1 MAELVLRHKA
11 KTAGV
16 SIHAESA
23 GLSVERLGQPAAAHA
38 VTAELARGYEP
49 RAHVSRSV
57 EALDLVSF
65 EFIVGMTS
73 DHVSQLKQLMLPS
86 NVDKVRHFM
95 SFVPGR
101 ENEDLQDPYGGT
113 VEDYDKTLDV
123 IEVGATTLLS
133 ELTL

>member
-11 KTAGV
+11 KSAGV
-16 SIHAESA
+16 SIHVESA
-23 GLSVERLGQPAAAHA
+23 GLSIERLGQPAAAHA
-38 VTAELARGYEP
+38 LTVELVRGYEP
-49 RAHVSRSV
+49 RKHVSRSV
-57 EALDLVSF
+57 DALDLSSF
-65 EFIVGMTS
+65 ELIVGMAS
-73 DHVSQLKQLMLPS
+73 DHVSQLKQLMPPPS
-86 NVDKVRHFM
+86 ADNVRLFM